1 VRRRA
6 ESVARVLLVAGSL
19 VFSLAIAELFLRL
32 AGFVP
37 ERYGSIGWLVSPD
50 GRAALDC
57 YPSDPRR
64 YFPIDLRQDSAR
76 ARFHSFAPHRYESIA
91 RRVPHAVEL
100 RYNSSG
106 FRGAEIAPRRP
117 GVRRVALLGDS
128 FTEGQGVVE
137 QDTYSSRLQA
147 LLEAGPGGRWEVL
160 NCGRRATDFPALRH
174 VFDEVLALEP
184 DVIVY
189 AMVLND
195 PEQAPSFRGRQS
207 YLNDWIIDRRRMSI
221 HQPGHALAFF
231 DLRLQAL
238 AEDRLESYR
247 VGRDSVQW
255 YLDMY
260 GEPNREGW
268 RRTQGYLR
276 EMASATR
283 RRGGSF
289 VVARW
294 PILVGLEG
302 GYPFAAASEA
312 IERACAALGIAS
324 HDLLPALRAAPTESL
339 WVHPLDMHPNDV
351 AHRLAAE
358 SLAPLVRRA
367 ALDATR

>member
-1 VRRRA
+1 MRRRA
-6 ESVARVLLVAGSL
+6 EAMARGLLVLGSL
-19 VFSLAIAELFLRL
+19 AFSLVAAELFLR
-32 AGFVP
+32 AVGFVP
-37 ERYGSIGWLVSPD
+37 ERYASIGWLVSPD
-50 GRAALDC
+50 GHSALDC

-64 YFPIDLRQDSAR
+64 YFEIDLRDDASR
-76 ARFHSFAPHRYESIA
+76 LRFQSFAPYRYDAIA

-106 FRGAEIAPRRP
+106 FRGAEFAPRQP
-117 GVRRVALLGDS
+117 GVRRVAVLGDS
-128 FTEGQGVVE
+128 FTEGQGVKE
-137 QDTYSSRLQA
+137 QDTYPRLLEK

-160 NCGRRATDFPALRH
+160 NCGRRATDFPALRQ
-174 VFDEVLALEP
+174 VFDEVLAFDP
-184 DVIVY
+184 DVLVY

-195 PEQAPSFRGRQS
+195 PEQAASFRGRQS
-207 YLNDWIIDRRRMSI
+207 YLNDWIIDRRRMLI
-221 HQPGHALAFF
+221 HQPGYGLAFF

-238 AEDRLESYR
+238 AEDRLDAYR
-247 VGRDSVQW
+247 VGRDSVRW
-255 YLDMY
+255 YMDMF
-260 GEPNREGW
+260 GPANRDGW
-268 RRTQGYLR
+268 LRTQGYLR
-276 EMASATR
+276 EMAGAMR

-302 GYPFAAASEA
+302 SYPFAEPSAA

-324 HDLLPALRAAPTESL
+324 HDLLPALRGTPTESL

-358 SLAPLVRRA
+358 SLAPMVRRMA
-367 ALDATR
+367 MDTRR